1 MVRNVVAGMQE
12 DLQQEN
18 FPTDN
23 LTTMSEPIDN
33 VANAVQSI
41 QKQLA
46 IQLQQMMA
54 TLQNMQMQ
62 YAAAP
67 QHTHQDYENHGYHH
81 GHNHF
86 CGQGGRGAQRQGNWI
101 GGCGGRG
108 SSDLT
113 SYCWTRTMCVHPGTN
128 CRTPT
133 EGYKY
138 NAVWYYTMPVS
149 E

>member
-1 MVRNVVAGMQE
+1 MHHVNMVRNVVAGMQE

-67 QHTHQDYENHGYHH
+67 QHTHQDYGGRGYHGVH
-81 GHNHF
+81 KKIYGR
-86 CGQGGRGAQRQGNWI
+86 GGRGAQR
-101 GGCGGRG
+101 RG
-108 SSDLT
+108 H
-113 SYCWTRTMCVHPGTN
+113 W
-128 CRTPT
+128 
-133 EGYKY
+133 
-138 NAVWYYTMPVS
+138 
-149 E
+149 